1 MYCGRSLFVFP
12 SVIKYRV
19 TICTGNVSG
28 SGTDA
33 SVFLNVIGD
42 LGDTGERLMIM
53 SKNNVNKFEKGNVND
68 EHSRFIHLVWENAQ
82 HASLICCLPVVP
94 QHDEFLIEAVSLGQV
109 RRVRVGHDGR
119 GGGCGW
125 FLDKVMVREEGQPE
139 SMAIEFPCYR
149 QGYNT
154 SLGCCIC
161 YIVIGAVF
169 SLVIVYSQT

>member
-1 MYCGRSLFVFP
+1 M
-12 SVIKYRV
+12 IKYRV

-33 SVFLNVIGD
+33 TVFLNVIGD

-53 SKNNVNKFEKGNVND
+53 SKNNVNKFEKGNVS
-68 EHSRFIHLVWENAQ
+68 ELQIHSKLRNKCLGNEGQ
-82 HASLICCLPVVP
+82 SSLTSFLSVLR
-94 QHDEFLIEAVSLGQV
+94 QHDEFLIESVTLGRV

-139 SMAIEFPCYR
+139 SLATVFPCFR
-149 QGYNT
+149 QGNNT
-154 SLGCCIC
+154 LN
-161 YIVIGAVF
+161 
-169 SLVIVYSQT
+169 L

>member
-1 MYCGRSLFVFP
+1 MSVCFLF

-33 SVFLNVIGD
+33 SVFLNIIGD

-53 SKNNVNKFEKGNVND
+53 SKNNVNKFEKGNVSAPSTINSDHRKQIND
-68 EHSRFIHLVWENAQ
+68 VWER
-82 HASLICCLPVVP
+82 CCKHFKLFFLCVFP
-94 QHDEFLIEAVSLGQV
+94 QHDEFLIESVSLGQV

-139 SMAIEFPCYR
+139 SMAIEFPCFR
-149 QGYNT
+149 QGNDT
-154 SLGCCIC
+154 L
-161 YIVIGAVF
+161 
-169 SLVIVYSQT
+169 

>member
-1 MYCGRSLFVFP
+1 M
-12 SVIKYRV
+12 IKYRV

-33 SVFLNVIGD
+33 SVFLNIIGD

-53 SKNNVNKFEKGNVND
+53 SKNNVNKFEKGNVSAL
-68 EHSRFIHLVWENAQ
+68 SRMKAENKCNFWKTLQ
-82 HASLICCLPVVP
+82 SSLMCFLSTLP
-94 QHDEFLIEAVSLGQV
+94 QHDEFLIESVSLGQV

-139 SMAIEFPCYR
+139 TMAVEFPCFR
-149 QGYNT
+149 QGSNT
-154 SLGCCIC
+154 TNDL
-161 YIVIGAVF
+161 
-169 SLVIVYSQT
+169 TN